1 MDSVQKVWSSAVL
14 FFCACTVSDFAWKM
28 GHGKKNLLLNRD
40 PKFNIWTFFFEFWH
54 FLGKKIACPTYWQK
68 NTVGIPVGSPAAPKL
83 CNVCRYPFSLA
94 QNEQR
99 IQKSVTA
106 ILSTA
111 LQSPD
116 FFFVLLLHRIICYWL
131 KREGSFK
138 KTGVQVGHKSAE
150 GIPSYIF
157 KTKIIPKLSR
167 IRWDTPTEKNHRI
180 QTVGSGP
187 QYR

>member
-1 MDSVQKVWSSAVL
+1 M
-14 FFCACTVSDFAWKM
+14 
-28 GHGKKNLLLNRD
+28 
-40 PKFNIWTFFFEFWH
+40 
-54 FLGKKIACPTYWQK
+54 
-68 NTVGIPVGSPAAPKL
+68 GIPVGSPAAPKL

-167 IRWDTPTEKNHRI
+167 IRWDTPTEKNPTEYKQLGPDPNTDNPEKGEVSGDKMLVEKVSIFSVCSCQRI
-180 QTVGSGP
+180 HVGSSITSLYSSMYP
-187 QYR
+187 IYRQ